1 MIEVDEKQ
9 ILVGVK
15 ADQSLCDA
23 VREAVDGSES
33 DDEVIELSPIGRKDW
48 VAGRRVTNAL
58 TFGELDALVGDVLRR
73 LLALDSKQRIRRE
86 NVRAYAVPPPV
97 PVFKDPD
104 EAGEIDSPPAEPRGE
119 EPVSA
124 PISDEAFG
132 GGVEVCPVCGRNVHS
147 YNLQYDLQGRPVGC
161 FMCGGE
167 PSGRS

>member
-1 MIEVDEKQ
+1 MIELDEKQ

-23 VREAVDGSES
+23 VREAVDGREGG
-33 DDEVIELSPIGRKDW
+33 DEVIELAPIGRKDW

-104 EAGEIDSPPAEPRGE
+104 ETSESDSRPAEPHE
-119 EPVSA
+119 KEPLSQ
-124 PISDEAFG
+124 PESDAALD
-132 GGVEVCPVCGRNVHS
+132 GGVEICPVCGRSVHS

-161 FMCGGE
+161 FMCGGD